1 MRKFSDGSDAT
12 LGTLRQW
19 AALFGEK
26 AEAFVDQKIAESPN
40 GEAEEVLAD
49 ESQLIMLLSS
59 LAAARKVMD

>member
-12 LGTLRQW
+12 LATLRQW
-19 AALFGEK
+19 AGLFGPK

-40 GEAEEVLAD
+40 GEEEEVLAD

-59 LAAARKVMD
+59 MMEK